1 MAVPDEISVRVVYAL
16 PDRQSVV
23 ALRVPASSTVRDA
36 VIRSGLLARYEEA
49 TTRPLECAVFGRVV
63 KLDEGLR
70 DGDRIEILRPLIVD
84 PKQARR
90 QAHDGH
96 PLGRDC
102 ESRSCLPEGL
112 QRIGRFAKVS
122 IGLRIDAGRALA
134 RDEQARGRQPP
145 ALLRAPFAAPGSRD
159 GDRLDRHLA
168 AAELRS
174 SPA

>member
-1 MAVPDEISVRVVYAL
+1 MAVPEEISVRVVYAL

-36 VIRSGLLARYEEA
+36 VIRSGLLVRYEEA

-90 QAHDGH
+90 QAG
-96 PLGRDC
+96 
-102 ESRSCLPEGL
+102 
-112 QRIGRFAKVS
+112 
-122 IGLRIDAGRALA
+122 
-134 RDEQARGRQPP
+134 
-145 ALLRAPFAAPGSRD
+145 
-159 GDRLDRHLA
+159 
-168 AAELRS
+168 
-174 SPA
+174 